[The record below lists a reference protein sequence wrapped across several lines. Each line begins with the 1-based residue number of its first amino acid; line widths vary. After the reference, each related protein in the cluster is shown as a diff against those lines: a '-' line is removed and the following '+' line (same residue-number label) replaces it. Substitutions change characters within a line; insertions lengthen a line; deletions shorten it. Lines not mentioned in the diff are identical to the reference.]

1 MEHFKEAYDVEVPL
15 EYLAEAMAQWSRGF
29 EEVPTHFP
37 DGDGIGALDE
47 SPAFTRPPPYSN
59 SREPSSSS
67 SSEEGGTNVAAAGP
81 SDYHTPPA
89 PSVSSLS
96 PTPSELTLTPR
107 AVAGDSGSQD
117 SGETPEAEMTD
128 YNADSSN
135 DDDGDESVDTDDH
148 RVTNYELSEDESS
161 AEASIDQQCAQ
172 NRRWKCPILNMST
185 VGQRGFLRSCKH
197 RGRIARAH
205 GVA

>member
-1 MEHFKEAYDVEVPL
+1 
-15 EYLAEAMAQWSRGF
+15 MAQWSRGF